1 MMEHPLS
8 YLFMFLSE
16 AIINWLYFER
26 LFFKKRPQII
36 IALSFGCIYFG
47 LFFVYLLQQPL
58 LNTLGFAL
66 ANCALLLIGYTANRK
81 QAVLHAAFL
90 TSVMVV
96 SEMVCLWSID
106 RFLSPVASHMS
117 APLFLIL
124 LFLPS
129 KLLYLFLSVVSSMLF
144 CKKDVSLL
152 NSCFSIPLC
161 ILPILSIGV
170 SYFSFRVG
178 FYASPPEAAKN
189 LMLIVVCMLL
199 AVNLFFILLHY
210 QMQKVSAHQMLLQ
223 LRLQKEQADVVY
235 YQALQAQDEQQRIL
249 LHDIQ
254 NHLQAIHAIAQ
265 KDKGTAVTG
274 YIETILEDIHHIQP
288 ARLCTDPIL
297 NSILLHASEQCKEKQ
312 IDFHCDVREN
322 CTAFMDAPSLTTLYS
337 NLLSNAIEAAENSQ
351 EKIIELSVTRR
362 VKPDQVIISVIN
374 SCAHA
379 PVPDEEGGF
388 LSHKPNKA
396 MHGLG
401 LKSIRRIVK
410 QYRGDSAVYYDK
422 TGDQFHHILR
432 FPL

>member
-1 MMEHPLS
+1 MEHPFY
-8 YLFMFLSE
+8 YLFIFLSE
-16 AIINWLYFER
+16 AIINWQYFER
-26 LFFKKRPQII
+26 LFVKKRPQII
-36 IALSFGCIYFG
+36 IVLSFGCIYFG
-47 LFFVYLLQQPL
+47 LFLVYLLQQPL

-66 ANCALLLIGYTANRK
+66 ANCTLLLIDYTANWK

-90 TSVMVV
+90 TSIMVA
-96 SEMVCLWSID
+96 SEMLCLWIID
-106 RFLSPVASHMS
+106 YFLSPVVSHMNDL
-117 APLFLIL
+117 LFMIL
-124 LFLPS
+124 LFIPS
-129 KLLYLFLSVVSSMLF
+129 KLLYLFISVASSMLF
-144 CKKDVSLL
+144 CKKDVPLL

-178 FYASPPEAAKN
+178 FYAAPPEASKN
-189 LMLIVVCMLL
+189 LMLIIVCMLL
-199 AVNLFFILLHY
+199 TVNLFFILLHY
-210 QMQKVSAHQMLLQ
+210 QMQKVSARQMLLQ

-249 LHDIQ
+249 LHDIK
-254 NHLQAIHAIAQ
+254 NHLQTIHVIAQ
-265 KDKGTAVTG
+265 NDKNTDVTG

-362 VKPDQVIISVIN
+362 AEQDQVIISVIN

-379 PVPDEEGGF
+379 PIPDEEGGF
-388 LSHKPNKA
+388 LSNKPNKT

-401 LKSIRRIVK
+401 LKSIHRIVK
-410 QYRGDSAVYYDK
+410 QYRGDSVVYYDK
-422 TGDQFHHILR
+422 ARDQFHHILR